1 MGKAMKVGNKEKFWR
16 KRQRYASLLAGIG
29 LYGICTLS
37 AICSGGCGGSGEEE
51 AYGREIR
58 ERVGGEGRIEYVEGE
73 EDNGELDYN
82 EGTDSSRQI
91 AEAYRDIYEKA
102 AKEGSLGSLQT
113 IQDIVDRLGEK
124 GYCALD
130 RENENQVNLTN
141 PEKIEEFCRLAKA
154 GKEGEAVIFSVME
167 DGGFIRFDLE
177 AAQGELFVTRSVLQ
191 WKGGMPEVDYVH
203 RFPASEW
210 EFSGNGYFFFRESV
224 PQGYDGAQGYTAIRV
239 HPLEETFREYNRKY
253 ILPIGYD
260 ANQVFLLDW
269 TEEDFGAL
277 DFDDL
282 FAKLYA
288 HTYGK
293 PLPYEQTIEGK
304 SYLVSEEEYE
314 KVILSY
320 FRMDKETLRAYGNY
334 RETDRAYEYRSR
346 GFYDCASSPNNPYP
360 EVVSLEKGEGGIWKL
375 RVNAVWPIENLDK
388 AFSHEVTIRVL
399 EDGGFQYV
407 SNKVIPDED
416 NVEPIWY
423 TEKIHDK

>member
-16 KRQRYASLLAGIG
+16 KKQRYASLLAGIG
-29 LYGICTLS
+29 VYGICTLV
-37 AICSGGCGGSGEEE
+37 AICSGRCGGSDEGE
-51 AYGREIR
+51 AYDREIR

-82 EGTDSSRQI
+82 GGTDSSRQI

-102 AKEGSLGSLQT
+102 AKEGSLSSLQT

-141 PEKIEEFCRLAKA
+141 PEKIEEFCRLAEV
-154 GKEGEAVIFSVME
+154 GKEGEAVIFSIME
-167 DGGFIRFDLE
+167 NGGFIRFDLE

-239 HPLEETFREYNRKY
+239 YPLEETCREYNRKY

-260 ANQVFLLDW
+260 ANQIFLLDW
-269 TEEDFGAL
+269 TEEDFGTL

-288 HTYGK
+288 YTYGK

-320 FRMDKETLRAYGNY
+320 FRMDKETLRSYGNY

-346 GFYDCASSPNNPYP
+346 GFYDCAFSPNNPYP

-407 SNKVIPDED
+407 SNKVIPNED
-416 NVEPIWY
+416 NVAPIWY